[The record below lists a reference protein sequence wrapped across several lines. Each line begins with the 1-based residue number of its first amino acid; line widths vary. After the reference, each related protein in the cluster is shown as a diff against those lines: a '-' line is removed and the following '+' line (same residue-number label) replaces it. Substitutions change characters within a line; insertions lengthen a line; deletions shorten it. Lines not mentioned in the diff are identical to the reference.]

1 MKLPKLTEGLLRMGG
16 IIKQNMVATL
26 NKTTRGTGALANSIT
41 YEVDQTDSSFQLK
54 RSMLTY
60 GNYVDSGV
68 KGTENKKGIPNDK
81 SLFPI
86 GQFTHK
92 TIAPQSG
99 LPFPVRLTIARD
111 GLTPKPFLATS
122 IDAVMETQGKEIL
135 GEASAQSASEII
147 AAELEKE
154 IKVKA

>member
-1 MKLPKLTEGLLRMGG
+1 MT
-16 IIKQNMVATL
+16 ATL
-26 NKTTRGTGALANSIT
+26 NKTTKGTGALANSIT

-68 KGTENKKGIPNDK
+68 RGWENKKGIPNNK

-92 TIAPQSG
+92 VINQDSG
-99 LPFPVRLTIARD
+99 LPYPVRLTIARD
-111 GLTPKPFLATS
+111 GLAPKPFLATS

-135 GEASAQSASEII
+135 GEASAKSASEII
-147 AAELEKE
+147 AEELEKE
-154 IKVKA
+154 IKIKS